1 MHLSIPPI
9 FKGRKNPI
17 AFGNRVS
24 AEALLKNAES
34 RDPMGLDISRFESL
48 LQLVTDG
55 WDVLHFRSGKPE
67 KTGSTRDPMG
77 LDISRFESL
86 LQLVT
91 DGWDVLHFRSGKP
104 EKTGSTRD
112 PGQKTAWYS
121 KSFPSK
127 KLSKGCPQALERN

>member
-67 KTGSTRDPMG
+67 KTGSTRDP
-77 LDISRFESL
+77 
-86 LQLVT
+86 
-91 DGWDVLHFRSGKP
+91 
-104 EKTGSTRD
+104 
-112 PGQKTAWYS
+112 GQKTAWYS